1 MLDFVKKMLPVKKPI
16 IKDNTFLIWEPCG
29 KSHAEVVPGFAKYL
43 CDLGYHVS
51 VIVSKN
57 AYKENLFSRIGENLN
72 ISYNKMSKYQA
83 RAYFKQADLS
93 DVKGLLVTT
102 VDKLCKAPHFDR
114 VYENFD
120 KNVDKSKLYF
130 VIHDIKERV
139 WANAMSE
146 DLISLRE
153 LNFEQKDY
161 KTVVV
166 NPHYFGDVKITQ
178 KSELTNFV
186 TVGELTVG
194 KKNFDLFVKTVQK
207 LVNNGITNF
216 KITVIG
222 KGKVEN
228 LPPEVVPYFDIKGRL
243 PFDKMFEEIE
253 KGDFLLTSY
262 IDEEM
267 HLRYI
272 HQGTS
277 GNFQLVYGFQKPIII
292 KDNFAPINGFS
303 EKNSI
308 LYKDDDDFYNALIK
322 GINMSQEQYHNM
334 QEDIKAYAHN
344 FYQISKLNLKSLI
357 DSRQKNKKDNLTIGI
372 PTLLKDAKILGE
384 LLDSLVTDNVIK
396 KIIVIN
402 NSQKEFY
409 YDNPKVEIK
418 ASEENMYVNPAWN
431 YVAEIADTE
440 YVALLNDDIK
450 IPQNFC
456 SQILALIDD
465 NTGIVGISPKNVT
478 NARNENNEIIKEP
491 KAEDLILSNNIQ
503 LKTTPYKTED
513 FGVFMLFNKKNY
525 VKIPPEFEVYYG
537 DDWIFNKAKEAGKN
551 NKILI
556 GQNIWHYGSMTS
568 HSISNDFIHKETK
581 HWKKYYSTPW
591 YKRICSVSI
600 TSRHYSCYIL
610 GIHFGIRR
618 KYK

>member
-1 MLDFVKKMLPVKKPI
+1 MLDFVKKMLPVKKPV

-83 RAYFKQADLS
+83 KAYFKYADLS

-120 KNVDKSKLYF
+120 KNIDKSKLYF

-166 NPHYFGDVKITQ
+166 NPHYFGDVKITP

-308 LYKDDDDFYNALIK
+308 LYKDDDDFYNALIN

-334 QEDIKAYAHN
+334 QEDIKAYAHY

-372 PTLLKDAKILGE
+372 PTLLKDAKILDE

-418 ASEENMYVNPAWN
+418 A
-431 YVAEIADTE
+431 
-440 YVALLNDDIK
+440 
-450 IPQNFC
+450 
-456 SQILALIDD
+456 
-465 NTGIVGISPKNVT
+465 
-478 NARNENNEIIKEP
+478 
-491 KAEDLILSNNIQ
+491 
-503 LKTTPYKTED
+503 
-513 FGVFMLFNKKNY
+513 
-525 VKIPPEFEVYYG
+525 
-537 DDWIFNKAKEAGKN
+537 
-551 NKILI
+551 
-556 GQNIWHYGSMTS
+556 
-568 HSISNDFIHKETK
+568 
-581 HWKKYYSTPW
+581 
-591 YKRICSVSI
+591 
-600 TSRHYSCYIL
+600 
-610 GIHFGIRR
+610 
-618 KYK
+618 